1 MNDIVPAGS
10 TPPNLLF
17 EPTQTVN
24 ARTISL
30 QQEVDRLHRSRRGLW
45 VWIFLLFIL
54 FVCTAVAGA
63 TYAILNQG
71 TASATEQEIDDA
83 IEARDLAIQEKE
95 EAERQEEALRD
106 QAQEL
111 YEYARVAELQFQV
124 NDERRRL
131 EELKEALS
139 RLPSLSGLDR
149 DKTVDLEIQEAGW
162 TVEEQEQALNSE
174 LAEIEDAIEL
184 IDRWLVRSAQDTVT
198 VPKRRCNPFKRTDA
212 DCV

>member
-1 MNDIVPAGS
+1 MNDIVPVGA

-17 EPTQTVN
+17 EPTETVN

-30 QQEVDRLHRSRRGLW
+30 QSEVDRLHRSRRGLM
-45 VWIFLLFIL
+45 VWLFIL
-54 FVCTAVAGA
+54 FLLFVISAVAGV
-63 TYAILNQG
+63 TYGVFNQS
-71 TASATEQEIDDA
+71 TASANEQELTAA

-95 EAERQEEALRD
+95 DAERQEGALRD

-131 EELKEALS
+131 DELKVALN
-139 RLPSLSGLDR
+139 RLPSLSGLDQS
-149 DKTVDLEIQEAGW
+149 KTVDLEINEAGW
-162 TVEEQEQALNSE
+162 TVELQEQALTAE
-174 LAEIEDAIEL
+174 LADIEGAIEL
-184 IDRWLVRSAQDTVT
+184 IDQWLVRSAQDTVT